1 MDFSTQKL
9 TKMGLVLSK
18 NLDPKYTKYFYD
30 IYQSLDIDAE
40 FSMKLKKS
48 CIYCLA
54 GDQTISQRNK
64 IHKRT
69 FMMPISIIAKAKQKL
84 QKTNDAQSTEYL
96 QFNSQSLSISELNR
110 SVLETDFNNMLFTNH
125 QVSPRV
131 ILDGTRFNQKSSE
144 IIQEVENS
152 SEEMSREAGSF
163 GEQSSVMLDDSIK

>member
-1 MDFSTQKL
+1 
-9 TKMGLVLSK
+9 
-18 NLDPKYTKYFYD
+18 
-30 IYQSLDIDAE
+30 
-40 FSMKLKKS
+40 
-48 CIYCLA
+48 
-54 GDQTISQRNK
+54 
-64 IHKRT
+64 
-69 FMMPISIIAKAKQKL
+69 MPISIIAKAKQKL

-110 SVLETDFNNMLFTNH
+110 SVLETDFSNMLFTNH